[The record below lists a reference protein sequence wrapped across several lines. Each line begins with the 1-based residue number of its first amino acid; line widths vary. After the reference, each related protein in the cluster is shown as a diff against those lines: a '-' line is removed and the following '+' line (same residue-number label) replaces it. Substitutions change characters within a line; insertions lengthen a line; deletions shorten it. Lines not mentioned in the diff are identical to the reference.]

1 VITFLND
8 IDHKLFLFLNGIHF
22 HFLDPVMYYSSKGVL
37 WVPLYLVFLFFVIRR
52 LRWQALLVILFAALM
67 ITVSDQLCN
76 LSKDYFHR
84 LRPSY
89 EPGLTVHLVNAY
101 KGGLYGFYSAH
112 ASNTFAI
119 AVFLSVLTAGYFR
132 FFWILPFLWALFMS
146 YTRIYLGVHYPGDI
160 LTGMIV
166 GSLLGF
172 VSGKLC
178 LWISC
183 RITEKSRRQEEKR
196 LKT

>member
-1 VITFLND
+1 
-8 IDHKLFLFLNGIHF
+8 
-22 HFLDPVMYYSSKGVL
+22 MYYSSKSVL
-37 WVPLYLVFLFFVIRR
+37 WVPLYLVFLFFVIRKF
-52 LRWQALLVILFAALM
+52 RWQALLVIILAAVM
-67 ITVSDQLCN
+67 ITISDQLCN
-76 LSKDYFHR
+76 LSKDFFQR

-119 AVFLSVLTAGYFR
+119 AVFLSILMAGYYR

-160 LTGMIV
+160 LTGIII

-172 VSGKLC
+172 GSGTLF
-178 LWISC
+178 LWISG
-183 RITEKSRRQEEKR
+183 RITEKPGRHKEIHSA
-196 LKT
+196 T